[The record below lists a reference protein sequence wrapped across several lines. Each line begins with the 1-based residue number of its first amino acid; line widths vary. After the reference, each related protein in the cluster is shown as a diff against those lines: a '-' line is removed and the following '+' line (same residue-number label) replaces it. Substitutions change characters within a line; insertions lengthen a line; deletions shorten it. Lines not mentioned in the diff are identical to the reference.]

1 LLGKYITNDNALF
14 NYYRQI
20 YIWREASK
28 YLETKTYDFVI
39 CCRTDIIINGVVP
52 IYKFDKILPN
62 TIYFPNE
69 PRQGAFGN
77 WYEGCPD
84 YLMFG
89 KQEVM
94 MKALNIMDY
103 LYKYKYGNNNI
114 IQSESSMYLFL
125 KGENINIEFL
135 NYIIEIIR

>member
-1 LLGKYITNDNALF
+1 
-14 NYYRQI
+14 
-20 YIWREASK
+20 
-28 YLETKTYDFVI
+28 
-39 CCRTDIIINGVVP
+39 
-52 IYKFDKILPN
+52 
-62 TIYFPNE
+62 
-69 PRQGAFGN
+69 
-77 WYEGCPD
+77 
-84 YLMFG
+84 MFG